1 VPLQGNGVL
10 VLSLSKHRGEGK
22 LFQSLLNIA
31 KPEGNWLILYFYPK
45 DDTPGCTA
53 QAKEFS
59 RLKSE
64 FEKAGAR
71 IYGVNTDSPESHQ
84 RFIKKHNI
92 TVSLLSDP
100 KGIVAKQFG
109 VNITMGMCS
118 RDTVVVDSQGKIFR
132 IFRGVNPKAN
142 PTEILSLLREK

>member
-1 VPLQGNGVL
+1 MQPV
-10 VLSLSKHRGEGK
+10 SLKDENEK
-22 LFQSLLNIA
+22 TVNIA
-31 KPEGNWLILYFYPK
+31 RPEGNWLILYFYPK

-59 RLKSE
+59 RLKGE
-64 FEKAGAR
+64 FAKEGAE
-71 IYGVNTDSPESHQ
+71 IYGVNTDSPESHR
-84 RFIKKHNI
+84 RFIKKHDI
-92 TVSLLSDP
+92 SVSLLSDP

-109 VNITMGMCS
+109 VNVTMGMCS
-118 RDTVVVDSQGKIFR
+118 RDTVVVDSQGRIFK